1 MWLKTCL
8 IAFACLTLFVTACG
22 EDGGTDST
30 TTTSDTSGTSGSDTS
45 GSTSGTSGSTDTS
58 GTSGN
63 DGTSGST
70 EDTNTSGT
78 DTSGTSGGTLD
89 PLNPTFPTDPAGYAT
104 DNAKSVSYVK
114 SLVIPENGDEGPT
127 CCDKFDGSLYPDEE
141 FDNGLAYLAPL
152 IEGQLKDENG
162 NPQKL
167 SDLLTDQIASG
178 TVTIL
183 WDHIQLDGADDA
195 DGFVLAG
202 LLGAF
207 AEGTTFDGAGGTKNA
222 STGAG
227 EFLIN
232 ASSFKAGT
240 GEPIISFDP
249 VSMSGGDMQAGPGP
263 FTLNLPILGFDLS
276 LQVSETRIT
285 GEATISAEG
294 VTYANGTLSGYVKI
308 ADIFGALNEVAG
320 TCDCLGLNG
329 GDLIALNGDKW
340 ECTIATTAFEAC
352 AGNEVSLCDT
362 LSGAG
367 QVCGFLG
374 VITGVLDI
382 DTDGDTKGDALS
394 LGLQWDGVTGSVTGI
409 APESAP

>member
-1 MWLKTCL
+1 M
-8 IAFACLTLFVTACG
+8 FVTACG
-22 EDGGTDST
+22 EDSSSDGGTT
-30 TTTSDTSGTSGSDTS
+30 TADTSGTSGTDTTSGVDTS
-45 GSTSGTSGSTDTS
+45 GSTTPDATDNDTGTGTS
-58 GTSGN
+58 
-63 DGTSGST
+63 
-70 EDTNTSGT
+70 SGT
-78 DTSGTSGGTLD
+78 DTTDNDTGTSSGT
-89 PLNPTFPTDPAGYAT
+89 PVPWVPPADPAGYAADHANT
-104 DNAKSVSYVK
+104 VSYVK

-127 CCDKFDGSLYPDEE
+127 CCDKFEGSLYPDEE

-167 SDLLTDQIASG
+167 SDLLSDQIAFG

-195 DGFVLAG
+195 DGFILAG

-240 GEPIISFDP
+240 GDPIIAFNP
-249 VSMSGGDMQAGPGP
+249 VSMSGGNMQAGPGP

-308 ADIFGALNEVAG
+308 ADIFGALNDVAG

-329 GDLIALNGDKW
+329 GDLIALNADKW

-352 AGNEVSLCDT
+352 AGDFEFICDT

-394 LGLQWDGVTGSVTGI
+394 LGLQWDGVTGAVTGI
-409 APESAP
+409 APEATP

>member
-1 MWLKTCL
+1 M
-8 IAFACLTLFVTACG
+8 FVTACG
-22 EDGGTDST
+22 EDTESSGN
-30 TTTSDTSGTSGSDTS
+30 TTSDTSSSG
-45 GSTSGTSGSTDTS
+45 TDTS
-58 GTSGN
+58 GGTTDTSGGNTDTSGGGN
-63 DGTSGST
+63 DGTSST
-70 EDTNTSGT
+70 EDTNTSSGDT
-78 DTSGTSGGTLD
+78 GSTSGTID
-89 PLNPTFPTDPAGYAT
+89 ALNPTFPADPAGYAT
-104 DNAKSVSYVK
+104 ENAKSISYVK

-127 CCDKFDGSLYPDEE
+127 CCDKFEGSLYPDEE

-167 SDLLTDQIASG
+167 SDLLSDQIASG

-195 DGFVLAG
+195 DGFILAG

-240 GEPIISFDP
+240 GDPIIAFNP
-249 VSMSGGDMQAGPGP
+249 VSMSGGNMQAGPGP

-308 ADIFGALNEVAG
+308 ADIFGALNDVAG

-329 GDLIALNGDKW
+329 GDLIALNADKW

-352 AGNEVSLCDT
+352 AGDPESICDT

-394 LGLQWDGVTGSVTGI
+394 LGLQWDGVTGAVTGI
-409 APESAP
+409 APEATP